1 MTLRR
6 PRLRRI
12 VLTEPQLFLILALL
26 IGVSSGLSVVCFRV
40 AIESTRLWL
49 LGSAA
54 RPSPG
59 RLFVVLPAVGLVVA
73 VLVQRVFPAVRGSGV
88 NQTKAAVYIYNGYI
102 SFRTVVG
109 KFTTSALAIGSG
121 QSLGPEDPSLQVGA
135 GIASAIGRRAGLSR
149 GTLRLIAP
157 LGAAAG
163 LAAAFNSPITAVLF
177 VIEEVIGTWSAVA
190 LGAIVL
196 AAVSSA
202 VVQQWFLG
210 DQPLFRVPE
219 YHFTHASHLG
229 VYAVLGVVGGCASLV
244 FVKLALFARPRLRA
258 LPTWTWYVQ
267 PAIAGLLIALI
278 ALRYPQVTGA
288 GYDYID
294 QAMHDRYVWQ
304 TLAAIAALKIIAT
317 VLSFSSGT
325 PGGLFAPTLF
335 IGAMLGG
342 AVCGATR
349 MLFPGFDAPTGTF
362 ALIGMGAL
370 FAGILRAPITS
381 VFMIIEVSGN
391 YSIALPVMIANTI
404 AYLVSRHYQR
414 DAIFDVLSH
423 QDGVRLPSMEQQRE
437 AAVHRVEDAMRD
449 VPADVL
455 TSTDTV
461 GDALARRDGAD
472 AILVSP
478 RPGTWTLLSVQ
489 DAERLAADGNAALA
503 MGTAL
508 ALATPLPTL
517 YPDQTLDVA
526 LRSIGDYPF
535 LPVVHR
541 ASASRLVGVIGLDEI
556 LTAYRAG
563 RA

>member
-1 MTLRR
+1 MKFEGR
-6 PRLRRI
+6 RLRS
-12 VLTEPQLFLILALL
+12 VLLTEPQLFLILALL

-49 LGSAA
+49 LGSAG
-54 RPSPG
+54 RPSAA
-59 RLFVVLPAVGLVVA
+59 RLLIVLPAVGLIIA
-73 VLVQRVFPAVRGSGV
+73 VLVQRLFPAVRGSGV
-88 NQTKAAVYIYNGYI
+88 NQTKAAVYIYDGYI

-149 GTLRLIAP
+149 AALRLIAP

-210 DQPLFRVPE
+210 DEPLFRVPE
-219 YHFTHASHLG
+219 YHFIHASHLG

-244 FVKLALFARPRLRA
+244 FVKLALFARRRLRA
-258 LPTWTWYVQ
+258 LPPWTWYLQ
-267 PAIAGLLIALI
+267 PAVAGLAIALI
-278 ALRYPQVTGA
+278 ALGYPQVTGA
-288 GYDYID
+288 GYEYVD

-304 TLAAIAALKIIAT
+304 TLAVIATLKIAAT

-335 IGAMLGG
+335 IGAMIGG

-349 MLFPGFDAPTGTF
+349 AVFPGFDVSTGTF

-414 DAIFDVLSH
+414 DAIFDVLAH

-437 AAVHRVEDAMRD
+437 AAVNRVEEAMRE
-449 VPADVL
+449 VPASVM
-455 TSTDTV
+455 TGSATV
-461 GDALARRDGAD
+461 ADALARRNGTLPL
-472 AILVSP
+472 LVSP
-478 RPGTWTLLSVQ
+478 RPGTWTLLPVE
-489 DAERLAADGNAALA
+489 DVERLAAEGKE
-503 MGTAL
+503 TL
-508 ALATPLPTL
+508 ALGSILGLVPPMPTL
-517 YPDQTLDVA
+517 YPDQSLDVA
-526 LRSIGDYPF
+526 LRSIGNYAY

-541 ASASRLVGVIGLDEI
+541 ANADRLVGIIGLDEI
-556 LTAYRAG
+556 LSAYRAG